1 MRGSST
7 TRAHGAMLLFS
18 ALVAGSFSL
27 GHVIANDISPAAL
40 TAMRFFLAV
49 LVMGVWVGRSGQIS
63 RDDLRASWRYFLLGG
78 LMGIYFVM
86 MFEGLKTASA
96 VSTAAVFTLTPVI
109 SGVFAFFILGQ
120 IVTRRVAAALLM
132 GALGAVWVIFRAD
145 FNALVALEIGRGEA
159 IYFLGC
165 LAHALYTPLVPKL
178 NRGQSPVVFTFGMM
192 VAALL
197 LMSVYSI
204 DDLRKTEF
212 LSLRPMIW
220 VTLVY
225 LAVCASAASLITV
238 VGAQRFINRYGVV
251 LIHQL
256 KMGIEPSKYLE
267 IKDQTDNAD
276 TLMRI
281 IQDIYLEN
289 TNLTKEK
296 LNELLMHDWWLNS
309 TLCKEYGI
317 IDIIM

>member
-165 LAHALYTPLVPKL
+165 VAHALYTPLVPKL

-197 LMSVYSI
+197 LMSVYAI

-225 LAVCASAASLITV
+225 LAVCASAASFFLLQYSALHLPTSKVMAYTYMTPTWVILWEIALGEALPP
-238 VGAQRFINRYGVV
+238 VGIWIGVILTMGALGLLLKNENNNRKNPLLRGG
-251 LIHQL
+251 Q
-256 KMGIEPSKYLE
+256 SR
-267 IKDQTDNAD
+267 Q
-276 TLMRI
+276 
-281 IQDIYLEN
+281 EN
-289 TNLTKEK
+289 E
-296 LNELLMHDWWLNS
+296 S
-309 TLCKEYGI
+309 
-317 IDIIM
+317 